1 MSSGKMRVTIYL
13 TPENKRRLKDLA
25 DSLAMAM
32 GDYVAELIIC
42 DTRLKILESI
52 RNGVRIPNGKWQSD

>member
-13 TPENKRRLKDLA
+13 TPENKRRLKDRA